1 MVLLKTLTNSRW
13 HFGVL
18 ALAWALV
25 FAQSIALVH
34 GITHAPILYG
44 DQSAQGADP
53 EHHAT
58 ASAVERLFGDH
69 QSHGHDHG
77 DSGKVRCQ
85 LLDQNSHLDGLCSVH
100 AVALPTQFVTL
111 PPVAFAGLFTVRWL
125 AAFHARGPPAF
136 R

>member
-1 MVLLKTLTNSRW
+1 MVLFQTLPKNRL
-13 HFGVL
+13 HVG
-18 ALAWALV
+18 ALVFAWALV

-34 GITHAPILYG
+34 GITHAPALYG
-44 DQSAQGADP
+44 GHWTQGVEP

-58 ASAVERLFGDH
+58 ASPLERLFGNHQDH
-69 QSHGHDHG
+69 SHDHDG
-77 DSGKVRCQ
+77 SGKARCQ

-100 AVALPTQFVTL
+100 AVALPTHFATL

-125 AAFHARGPPAF
+125 AAFHARGPPDL